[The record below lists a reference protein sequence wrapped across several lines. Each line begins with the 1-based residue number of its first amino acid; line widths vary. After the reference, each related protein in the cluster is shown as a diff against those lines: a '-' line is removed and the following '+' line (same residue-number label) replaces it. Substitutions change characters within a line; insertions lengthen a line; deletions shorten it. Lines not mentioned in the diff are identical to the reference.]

1 MSTTTM
7 ADRVEEYLAYRRAL
21 GYQIR
26 SEGQMLHSFA
36 RYADDSGHRGPLT
49 TELALRWARLP
60 ERPPGCIRPAGWK
73 WCGPWPAI
81 WPHASRAP
89 RSRPVVCSARP
100 TPAGRPSSTP
110 KPTSPR

>member
-26 SEGQMLHSFA
+26 IEGQMLQSFA

-60 ERPPGCIRPAGWK
+60 ERRPGCIRLAGWR
-73 WCGPWPAI
+73 WWGHWPGTWPPRARHRDPAPWA
-81 WPHASRAP
+81 ARTRP
-89 RSRPVVCSARP
+89 RPR
-100 TPAGRPSSTP
+100 TGLHLLPS
-110 KPTSPR
+110 PTSPR